1 MKTDVTHDL
10 KQSRPF
16 ANLEHGAQLSIIRT
30 SSMLTDAFERM
41 LKPHGIT
48 STQFNVLRI
57 LRGAGDTGLC
67 RNEIGDRMITR
78 MPDVTRLLDRM
89 EEAGY
94 IARERSTE
102 DRRMVRT
109 SLADKGYQLLAEID
123 EEVSTEQ
130 RRPFRE
136 LSEKQLEELIEMLA
150 SVRQN
155 I

>member
-1 MKTDVTHDL
+1 MKTDVTKDL

-109 SLADKGYQLLAEID
+109 FLADKGYELLAERQY
-123 EEVSTEQ
+123 EA
-130 RRPFRE
+130 
-136 LSEKQLEELIEMLA
+136 LLETPS

-155 I
+155 ICRSAGRSAG

>member
-1 MKTDVTHDL
+1 MKTDVTKDL

-109 SLADKGYQLLAEID
+109 LLGRSEG
-123 EEVSTEQ
+123 
-130 RRPFRE
+130 RRVGIR
-136 LSEKQLEELIEMLA
+136 IW
-150 SVRQN
+150 
-155 I
+155 

>member
-1 MKTDVTHDL
+1 MKTDVTKDL

-67 RNEIGDRMITR
+67 RNEIGDGMITR
-78 MPDVTRLLDRM
+78 MPDVTRLRS
-89 EEAGY
+89 EERRVGKEGRSGGW
-94 IARERSTE
+94 REH
-102 DRRMVRT
+102 
-109 SLADKGYQLLAEID
+109 
-123 EEVSTEQ
+123 
-130 RRPFRE
+130 
-136 LSEKQLEELIEMLA
+136 
-150 SVRQN
+150 
-155 I
+155 